1 MHIWHNSPTRRG
13 FLQAAALGAAAL
25 DAAPAGAWK
34 LGCYTRPW
42 DQFDYRIALDGI
54 AEAGFHYAG
63 LMTHKGKPNTVI
75 HVETSVEQAA
85 AIGEEVRRRGL
96 ETISVYGGSFPV
108 EKSVADGIA
117 GLRRLIDCCAACGSP
132 GLLLGGTSR
141 HELVEAYY
149 NVVRECCDYAASKGV
164 VISVKPHGGT
174 NATGADCR
182 RLVERVGRRNFG
194 IWYDPGN
201 IFYYSDGALD
211 PVDDAPSVN
220 GLVVGMSVK
229 DFRPPKEVMI
239 TPGTGKVNFR
249 EVLAQLVR
257 GGFRRGPLVVECLD
271 RHETAAGITN
281 EAKRARQF
289 LVELTESLRAAA
301 RRF

>member
-1 MHIWHNSPTRRG
+1 MLIRYEFPSRRR
-13 FLQAAALGAAAL
+13 FLQTAVFGAASL
-25 DAAPAGAWK
+25 EGAPAGAWK

-54 AEAGFHYAG
+54 AEAGFRYAG

-75 HVETSVEQAA
+75 HAGTTLEEAA
-85 AIGEEVRRRGL
+85 AIAEEVRRRGL
-96 ETISVYGGSFPV
+96 ETISVYGGNFPV
-108 EKSVADGIA
+108 EKSIDDGIA

-132 GLLLGGTSR
+132 GLLLGGTSKR
-141 HELVEAYY
+141 ELVDAYY
-149 NVVRECCDYAASKGV
+149 TVVRECCDYAASRGV

-182 RLVERVGRRNFG
+182 RLVQRVGHRNFG
-194 IWYDPGN
+194 VWYDPGN

-211 PVDDAPSVN
+211 PVDDAPSVD

-239 TPGTGKVNFR
+239 TPGTGRVNFR
-249 EVLAQLVR
+249 EVLARLVR
-257 GGFRRGPLVVECLD
+257 GGFREGPLVVECLD
-271 RHETAAGITN
+271 RHETAAGITA

-289 LVELTESLRAAA
+289 LLELTGMPAASGK
-301 RRF
+301 RS